1 MAPQTAILPDV
12 DTSLAIK
19 KTDKKNVP
27 AAGPSGEVGKGHFA
41 RFYIHDE
48 TLVDAV
54 VADVTQ
60 TVRAGAAAIV
70 IATGQ
75 HLRALEAPWA
85 ERHFDAP
92 AAAAEGQLLLLEAA
106 QALAMFMVDGTP
118 DRNRFMASIGQTVAR
133 ASEQYGRVAVFGEM
147 VSVLWADG
155 KPTAALELE
164 SLSSE
169 LMLQYPVTVFCA
181 YSLRDCMADGCDAA
195 FEDACAAHTHVIPAE
210 TCASASVEAERRTIA
225 LLQRKVL
232 AMELRLAANE
242 EVQRSLADMAAIV
255 ENSDDAIIGKTLDGV
270 IRTWNTGAQH
280 LFGYAPAEAIGSAIT
295 LIVPPELLD
304 EEQRILA
311 TLRDGRRIEHYETTR
326 LTKDRRR
333 IEISLTVSP
342 VRDASGAVIGASKIA
357 RDITDRK
364 RAERLL
370 REAHADLQSRMAEL
384 ARFNAAAVDRETR
397 ILALKQQVN
406 ALRARLGEDAEY
418 SFDGAARE
426 TRAPVRTYSRK
437 PAPAEYSRPPGDIAT
452 LDCILTTGH
461 LSGTASRAPDLE
473 AENSALATLAQALAD
488 GPDTI
493 LQVLA
498 KTALGLLH
506 SGSAGLS
513 LLTQDRRRFW
523 WAAVAGEW
531 STHLGA
537 GTPRDFGPSGDVLER
552 DAPLLFTHWDR
563 RYPYLAAMKP
573 PVEEALFVPFYVG
586 RRAVGTIWAMTHDG
600 QRKFDAEDLR
610 LLQSLARFASAAYQA
625 VNMLGEV
632 GERRAALS
640 LLEDAVQARA
650 LAEDSLA
657 RLRDSEEQLRQSEEA
672 LRDADHRKDEFLAL
686 LAHELRNPLAPI
698 RYALA
703 ASRKAERTPEQR
715 RRAEEIMERQVTH
728 MSRLL
733 DDLLDISRV
742 TRGKLE
748 LKKVPAELT
757 SVLSAA
763 IETARPLLDAKQH
776 TLSLEFP
783 REAMRLEADPV
794 RLAQVFSNLLI
805 NAAKYTDPHG
815 KIHLDGRREGDE
827 IVVSVRDN
835 GIGIS
840 AQMMP
845 RLFTM
850 FAQEDGIGDRT
861 EGGLG
866 VGLALVRGLVA
877 LHGGTLRAY
886 SEGPG
891 HGSEFVVRLPVNEP
905 TAGPPQLND
914 AEDYVAGIGLRVL
927 VADDNRDA
935 ADTCAALLESCGHH
949 IQTAY
954 SGRQALELAEIFRP
968 HAMLLDIGLPDL
980 SGYVL
985 AKRIRESSWG
995 RRILLVAITGW
1006 GQDEDRRRAYEAGFD
1021 HHLAKPVAA
1030 EAIESALRML
1040 GGTATP

>member
-1 MAPQTAILPDV
+1 V
-12 DTSLAIK
+12 
-19 KTDKKNVP
+19 
-27 AAGPSGEVGKGHFA
+27 
-41 RFYIHDE
+41 
-48 TLVDAV
+48 
-54 VADVTQ
+54 
-60 TVRAGAAAIV
+60 
-70 IATGQ
+70 
-75 HLRALEAPWA
+75 
-85 ERHFDAP
+85 
-92 AAAAEGQLLLLEAA
+92 
-106 QALAMFMVDGTP
+106 
-118 DRNRFMASIGQTVAR
+118 
-133 ASEQYGRVAVFGEM
+133 
-147 VSVLWADG
+147 
-155 KPTAALELE
+155 
-164 SLSSE
+164 
-169 LMLQYPVTVFCA
+169 
-181 YSLRDCMADGCDAA
+181 
-195 FEDACAAHTHVIPAE
+195 
-210 TCASASVEAERRTIA
+210 
-225 LLQRKVL
+225 
-232 AMELRLAANE
+232 
-242 EVQRSLADMAAIV
+242 
-255 ENSDDAIIGKTLDGV
+255 
-270 IRTWNTGAQH
+270 
-280 LFGYAPAEAIGSAIT
+280 
-295 LIVPPELLD
+295 
-304 EEQRILA
+304 
-311 TLRDGRRIEHYETTR
+311 
-326 LTKDRRR
+326 
-333 IEISLTVSP
+333 EISLTVSP
-342 VRDASGAVIGASKIA
+342 VRDASGAIIGASKIA

-370 REAHADLQSRMAEL
+370 REAHADAQSRMTEL

-397 ILALKQQVN
+397 ILALKQEVN
-406 ALRARLGEDAEY
+406 ALRARVGEDAEY
-418 SFDGAARE
+418 SFDGAEPEA
-426 TRAPVRTYSRK
+426 RAPVRTYSRK
-437 PAPAEYSRPPGDIAT
+437 PSPAEYMRPPEGIAPLDSILITECLHSRPG
-452 LDCILTTGH
+452 
-461 LSGTASRAPDLE
+461 RAPDRE
-473 AENSALATLAQALAD
+473 AENAAIAALVQALAD

-498 KTALGLLH
+498 ETTLGLLR
-506 SGSAGLS
+506 SGSAGVS
-513 LLTQDRRRFW
+513 LLAQDRRRFW
-523 WAAVAGEW
+523 WAAIAGEW
-531 STHLGA
+531 SPQLGGGA
-537 GTPRDFGPSGDVLER
+537 PRDFGPSGDVFER
-552 DAPLLFTHWDR
+552 DAPLLFTRLDR
-563 RYPYLAAMKP
+563 RYPYLAAIDP
-573 PVEEALFVPFYVG
+573 PAEEALFVPFYVG
-586 RRAVGTIWAMTHDG
+586 RKAVGTIWAMTHDR
-600 QRKFDAEDLR
+600 QRRFDAEDLR

-657 RLRDSEEQLRQSEEA
+657 RLRDREEQLRQSEEA

-703 ASRKAERTPEQR
+703 ANRKAERTPEQR
-715 RRAEEIMERQVTH
+715 RWADEIMERQVTH

-733 DDLLDISRV
+733 DDLLDISRI

-776 TLSLEFP
+776 TLALEFP

-815 KIHLDGRREGDE
+815 NIQLNARREGEE

-850 FAQEDGIGDRT
+850 FAQEEGIGDRT

-877 LHGGTLRAY
+877 LHGGTLRAH

-891 HGSEFVVRLPVNEP
+891 CGSEFVVRLPVSEP
-905 TAGPPQLND
+905 ALAIPQLSD
-914 AEDYVAGIGLRVL
+914 AADTVAGIGLRVL

-935 ADTCAALLESCGHH
+935 ADTCASLLESWGHH
-949 IQTAY
+949 VQTAY
-954 SGRQALELAEIFRP
+954 SGRQVLELAEIFRP

-980 SGYVL
+980 SGYIL
-985 AKRIRESSWG
+985 AKRIRESTWG
-995 RRILLVAITGW
+995 GRILLVAVTGW

-1030 EAIESALRML
+1030 EAIESVLQTL
-1040 GGTATP
+1040 GGRSAS